1 MSEAQLPLDH
11 TLTTAYQNNL
21 LFTEHFLEHRVPE
34 LPEWESAHEAATDA
48 LHKMR
53 LKRAQVGSLADKN
66 ESQLEEEWIQWIF
79 SDILHIPYQVQ
90 VNLDYGDKRR
100 GVPDYVFAPTQEQA
114 TALTREIY
122 KPSDLTGAL
131 AIGDAK
137 AWGVDLDKASKNQ
150 RSPYQQLDDYLRYS
164 ELPWGILTNG
174 RYWRL
179 YERNSSK
186 YNHFF
191 MVDLNA
197 LLDEN
202 NVNKFLYFYLFFRRE
217 AFTSGWLN
225 AVLKGSKDY
234 AETLRDSLEVE
245 VFAALEEIAQG
256 FLEYRRNRLDK
267 PPTRATLATIYEESL
282 VLLYRLLFIFYAE
295 SRGILPMDNSPYRQ
309 RSLRLIAE
317 QAQHLVQFPNEAIA
331 DDDKLYGRLKT
342 LFFLIDEGDDSCN
355 VPAYNGKLFNPKEHT
370 FLDEKAV
377 GDIYLSRAIDKLAR
391 LDVQRGRTTER
402 VTVDYQ
408 DLEVSHLGTIYEKLL
423 EYELDYATENLI
435 TSGANQDYKVAKAN
449 QTPTKR
455 VGQVYLRTGNN
466 QRKVTGS
473 YYTPDYIVRFI
484 VEKTLH
490 PLLLEITEQYATRDS
505 EGNWIVRDHAA
516 LRDALLAINVLD
528 PATGSGHFA
537 VDVVVYIAEWLLSL
551 ALELP
556 ELVTPPDL
564 SYWMRQVASSCIY
577 AVDINPLAV
586 ELAKLS
592 IWLKTLAK
600 DKPLSFLNHHIRV
613 GNSLVGT
620 SLAEIEAFAPHQP
633 KKRSTKKVSEK
644 QAPLFGEEVFTLNV
658 KNAVGQM
665 TQIEAIQADDISD
678 VRRQEKIYD
687 DLRTKLQPYEQ
698 LAHVWTAREFGLQ
711 MNDGEWEAV
720 YTLTLAGTPTPR
732 VQEIIAQAQAIASQR
747 DKRFFHWD
755 VAFPEVFF
763 DANGARKANAG
774 FDAVV
779 GNPPYVRQERIQSIK
794 PFLENHYDIYT
805 GTADLFLYFY
815 ELGLRCLKP
824 DKRLG
829 FITSG
834 TFYNSNSAVPFRNY
848 VHKNAA
854 FEWVAN
860 FGENQPFKEAEMVYP
875 SIAVMRPG
883 KPSETF
889 KHYFMDG
896 NVRYAA
902 MGETFEKAEWVDS
915 LAEVTEMDEWR
926 FQAKELTALFRKLS
940 KVKLSLGEA
949 INDQIYY
956 GVKTGFNDA
965 FIITPKVREQLISE
979 HVSSAEIIKPMTRG
993 ENLRPW
999 YQENNPE
1006 YLIFTRSGI
1015 NIDEY
1020 PAIKNHLLPYRTRLE
1035 PKPLDWDDNE
1045 TWTGR
1050 KAGSYKWYEIQDQVA
1065 YYREFEKPKIFW
1077 AEIAKLPRFSIDR
1090 ECFFSNNS
1098 CYFATSPNLPIMTL
1112 LALMQSRVHWFYIS
1126 QIAIPLRLRAGLWQ
1140 YKQFKQFIER
1150 LPIPDLH
1157 AAQESEL
1164 ATIAETITSTAR
1176 LRYQLHE
1183 DMRQTISSDLGNG
1196 SPIGSGIDL
1205 YQWWT
1210 FADESALNAD
1220 LAGRRSAGFR
1230 EIPLAKRAE
1239 WRKFLA
1245 DEKSKH
1251 AAFTQD
1257 IITHETRLNAIVYAA
1272 FGLDASEQA
1281 LIESATKYPYGE
1293 V

>member
-34 LPEWESAHEAATDA
+34 RAEWESAHEAAADA

-100 GVPDYVFAPTQEQA
+100 GVPDYVFTPTAEQA

-122 KPSDLTGAL
+122 KPSDLTGAM

-150 RSPYQQLDDYLRYS
+150 RSPHQQIDDYLRYS

-202 NVNKFLYFYLFFRRE
+202 NINKFLYFYLFFRRE
-217 AFTSGWLN
+217 AFTTDWLN

-234 AETLRDSLEVE
+234 AETLRDSLEAE

-256 FLEYRRNRLDK
+256 FLDYRRNRLDK
-267 PPTRATLATIYEESL
+267 PPTKATLATIYEESL

-295 SRGILPMDNSPYRQ
+295 SRGILPTDNSNYRQ

-317 QAQHLVQFPNEAIA
+317 RAKHLVQFPNEVGA
-331 DDDKLYGRLKT
+331 DDTTLYSRLKD

-391 LDVQRGRTTER
+391 LDVQRGRSTER

-423 EYELDYATENLI
+423 EYELDYATENLV

-449 QTPTKR
+449 QTPTKA

-484 VEKTLH
+484 VEKTLN
-490 PLLLEITEQYATRDS
+490 PLLLEITECYASRDD

-556 ELVTPPDL
+556 EQDTSPDL

-620 SLAEIEAFAPHQP
+620 SLAEIEALAPTQP

-658 KNAVGQM
+658 KSAVGQM

-711 MNDGEWEAV
+711 MSDGEWEAV

-732 VQEIIAQAQAIASQR
+732 VQEIIAQAQAIANQR

-815 ELGLRCLKP
+815 ELGLRYLKP

-875 SIAVMRPG
+875 SIAIMRPG

-902 MGETFEKAEWVDS
+902 MGNNFEKAEWVDS
-915 LAEVTEMDEWR
+915 LSEVTKMDEWR
-926 FQAKELTALFRKLS
+926 FQAVEFTNLFRKVTANRQYQL
-940 KVKLSLGEA
+940 KENVETYRG
-949 INDQIYY
+949 I
-956 GVKTGFNDA
+956 VTGLNDA
-965 FIITPKVREQLISE
+965 FVISE
-979 HVSSAEIIKPMTRG
+979 QVRKQLVDQDPKSAEIIKPLVRG
-993 ENLRPW
+993 QDLRPW
-999 YQENNPE
+999 YQTNGNE
-1006 YLIFTRSGI
+1006 YLVWTFQ
-1015 NIDEY
+1015 NIEIEQY
-1020 PAIKNHLLPYRTRLE
+1020 PAVKKHLEQFKKELANRYE
-1035 PKPLDWDDNE
+1035 PSRGQCE
-1045 TWTGR
+1045 
-1050 KAGSYKWYEIQDQVA
+1050 WYELRPCS
-1065 YYREFEKPKIFW
+1065 YYDKFDKPKIFW
-1077 AEIAKLPRFSIDR
+1077 PDIGKIPRFSSDAQNLYSNDKG
-1090 ECFFSNNS
+1090 FFIVCDSKS
-1098 CYFATSPNLPIMTL
+1098 L
-1112 LALMQSRVHWFYIS
+1112 LAILNSRTLWFALS
-1126 QIAIPLRLRAGLWQ
+1126 QIATPLRLRAGLWQ
-1140 YKQFKQFIER
+1140 YQAKMQFVQR
-1150 LPIPDLH
+1150 LPIPELS

-1164 ATIAETITSTAR
+1164 ATIAESITSTAR

-1205 YQWWT
+1205 YQWWN
-1210 FADESALNAD
+1210 FADESALNSD
-1220 LAGRRSAGFR
+1220 LAGRRSAGFH
-1230 EIPLAKRAE
+1230 EIPLGKRSE

-1245 DEKSKH
+1245 DEKAKH